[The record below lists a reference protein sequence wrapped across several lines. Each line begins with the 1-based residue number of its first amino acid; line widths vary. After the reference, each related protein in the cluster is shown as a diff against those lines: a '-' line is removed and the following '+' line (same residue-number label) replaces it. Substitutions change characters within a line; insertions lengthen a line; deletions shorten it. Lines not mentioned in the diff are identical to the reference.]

1 MFSLD
6 RCSITS
12 RNIYIFWSYLDIII
26 LFYYSFHF
34 HKDKYF
40 LRLLARRPSDGR
52 LVAGWCHG
60 SGPEGTGVGHVPEDG
75 AEPKDGSKLRP
86 QGRSATLG
94 PLTPACA
101 RLKGGRRLVT
111 AAVFV
116 GYKRRPPAG
125 GQREAKRSVGR
136 RQEAVAIKRRL

>member
-60 SGPEGTGVGHVPEDG
+60 SGPEGTGSPRQRGVLED
-75 AEPKDGSKLRP
+75 AASPRNGSFTAAGL
-86 QGRSATLG
+86 
-94 PLTPACA
+94 
-101 RLKGGRRLVT
+101 GRRYRT
-111 AAVFV
+111 N
-116 GYKRRPPAG
+116 
-125 GQREAKRSVGR
+125 
-136 RQEAVAIKRRL
+136 